1 MKESKDALKKDII
14 SVSASGIPKKK
25 RPPGGKALAR
35 LKQFVR
41 KRNLPLNLTKKMI
54 PKKPDT
60 RLMMRDTISSNVN
73 DVPGG
78 STGFKAR
85 RYSDAVVETC
95 NAVNTKTREILTAAP
110 RTARIRPS
118 ANISAHTS
126 SNTAASNAASTA
138 APLWRSIGPTS
149 ITNGQTYGNSR
160 NIVSGR
166 VAAIAID
173 PSDSKHILVGS
184 AGGGVWESTDRG
196 AHWKPRT
203 DFMPSLKTGALA
215 FDPSNPSLVYC
226 GTGEGSDYAGLGQG
240 LMKSTDGGTSW
251 KMLCVDPFAGQN
263 FFDLIVDPDNG
274 KHLVAATTEGIYT
287 SIDRGV
293 NWTQRKIRVCWSLA
307 MSSPPESNREVL
319 AACYYGLYQS
329 MDGCVS
335 FVKMNLQTGGHK
347 FERLAVAIS
356 KSNPGK
362 AYAFGVLEGTKEA
375 LLWCR
380 PAVDAPWMPVTTP
393 ADIDVE
399 QAWYDWFLEVSPDDE
414 DQIYLGAI
422 EAYRGTKI
430 GSTWKWVT
438 ISNKQGDDIH
448 PDQHCITIDPANAN
462 NIFIGNDGGIFF
474 SPNRGKDWQSLNV
487 GLGITEIEYLSHNMK
502 DKKWLLAGTQDNGTI
517 RYTGKL
523 QWEQVAD
530 GDGGDCGVNHAAPE
544 VCYHTYYGMG
554 MELSAQCGQKDTWAS
569 IGPDI
574 DFEVGDIFYPPMEVN
589 GDVVAQ
595 AGRSV
600 FVSRTRGANLDEI
613 PLPGGN
619 MGTAMYIPTPDDL
632 YVATHKGAIYKIKWK
647 GTEWSKPKALVRPR
661 PGAYISDLYV
671 DAKNLNRIWVT
682 STTVDGNRCFRS
694 DDGGAS
700 WVNCTPDLTDLPI
713 SSIEVDPLNA
723 NCVWIAADVGVYQ
736 SKDAGVTWSA
746 YSNGLPNAIAC
757 DLIYNPKAKLLRVGL
772 RNRGVWEL
780 KV

>member
-1 MKESKDALKKDII
+1 MEESRNALKKDIVSI
-14 SVSASGIPKKK
+14 SASGAKKKK

-35 LKQFVR
+35 LKQFVL
-41 KRNLPLNLTKKMI
+41 KRSLPFSLTKKLV
-54 PKKPDT
+54 PKKPET
-60 RLMMRDTISSNVN
+60 RVMRHDNMARSVDGTPTGSITYPSQSYTGSLAATCQTVN
-73 DVPGG
+73 
-78 STGFKAR
+78 A
-85 RYSDAVVETC
+85 ETRVL
-95 NAVNTKTREILTAAP
+95 ASAAP
-110 RTARIRPS
+110 RAFRSRMAAKTVSTS
-118 ANISAHTS
+118 AANASA
-126 SNTAASNAASTA
+126 
-138 APLWRSIGPTS
+138 PRWRSIGPTS

-184 AGGGVWESTDRG
+184 AGGGVWESRDRG

-240 LMKSTDGGTSW
+240 LMHSTDGGTNWS
-251 KMLCVDPFAGQN
+251 MLCIDPFAGQN
-263 FFDLIVDPDNG
+263 FFDMIVDPADG
-274 KHLVAATTEGIYT
+274 RHLLAATTAGIYT
-287 SIDRGV
+287 STDRGV
-293 NWTQRKIRVCWSLA
+293 HWTQRKTRVCWSLA
-307 MSSPPESNREVL
+307 MSSSTGPGTEIL

-329 MDGCVS
+329 TNGCQS
-335 FVKMNLQTGGHK
+335 FVKMDLQTGQDK

-356 KSNPGK
+356 RSNPGK
-362 AYAFGVLEGTKEA
+362 AYAFGVLEESDEA

-380 PAVDAPWMPVTTP
+380 PAADQPWIQLTTP
-393 ADIDVE
+393 DEIDVD
-399 QAWYDWFLEVSPDDE
+399 QAWYDWFLEVSPDDD

-422 EAYRGTKI
+422 EAYRGTKS
-430 GSTWKWVT
+430 GSTWRWVT

-487 GLGITEIEYLSHNMK
+487 GLGITEIEYLSHNLK
-502 DKKWLLAGTQDNGTI
+502 TRKWLLAGTQDNGTI

-530 GDGGDCGVNHAAPE
+530 GDGGDCGVNHDAPE
-544 VCYHTYYGMG
+544 VCYHTFYGMG
-554 MELSAQCGQKDTWAS
+554 MELSAQGGEKDTWAS

-574 DFEVGDIFYPPMEVN
+574 EFVIGDIFYPPMEVK
-589 GDVVAQ
+589 GDIVAQ
-595 AGRSV
+595 AGTSV
-600 FVSRTRGANLDEI
+600 YVSRTRGSNLVKI
-613 PLPGGN
+613 PLPGGH
-619 MGTAMYIPTPDDL
+619 MGTAMYLPTTDDL
-632 YVATHKGAIYKIKWK
+632 YVGTHKGAIYKIKWK
-647 GTEWSKPKALVRPR
+647 GAAWSKPKALTRPR

-671 DAKNLNRIWVT
+671 DPIHLLRIWAT
-682 STTVDGNRCFRS
+682 STTVDGGRCFRS
-694 DDGGAS
+694 DDGGLS
-700 WVNCTPDLTDLPI
+700 WVNCTPPLTDLPI

-723 NCVWIAADVGVYQ
+723 NRVWLAADVGVYE
-736 SKDAGVTWSA
+736 SLDSGATWTIC
-746 YSNGLPNAIAC
+746 SNGLPNAIAC
-757 DLIYNPKAKLLRVGL
+757 DLNYNPKAKLLRVGL

-780 KV
+780 EV